1 MLSAACRRIFGAPGT
16 FPRLAGF
23 LGKAGRLVMP
33 QGQKQNSDKQAGKAV
48 PIAEPRGAPM
58 DEVERPPRTVAGND
72 DGGDKRPGGSDPSP
86 AIGPAAAATKAAA
99 PGGSDAKRS
108 EPESPPTAS
117 AGLAAEGRRPRMDD
131 REQRIREIA
140 YFLWKQ
146 EGYPDGRAEEHWAAA
161 EAVVDAQ
168 DAEPKVGKED
178 PQGKP
183 LKK

>member
-1 MLSAACRRIFGAPGT
+1 
-16 FPRLAGF
+16 
-23 LGKAGRLVMP
+23 MP

-58 DEVERPPRTVAGND
+58 DEVERPPRTAAGKDN
-72 DGGDKRPGGSDPSP
+72 GGDKRPGGSDPSP
-86 AIGPAAAATKAAA
+86 AIGPAATKAAA

-117 AGLAAEGRRPRMDD
+117 AGLAAEGRRTPMDD

-140 YFLWKQ
+140 YYLWEQ
-146 EGYPDGRAEEHWAAA
+146 EGYLDGKSEEHWSAA

-168 DAEPKVGKED
+168 DAERSNADEGPRGE
-178 PQGKP
+178 P
-183 LKK
+183 LEK